1 MAVRFEKQERSDPV
15 FFGKIRLTTIISNA
29 IIVRVR

>member
-1 MAVRFEKQERSDPV
+1 MAVRFEKEERSEPV
-15 FFGKIRLTTIISNA
+15 FFGKTCLTTIIRNA